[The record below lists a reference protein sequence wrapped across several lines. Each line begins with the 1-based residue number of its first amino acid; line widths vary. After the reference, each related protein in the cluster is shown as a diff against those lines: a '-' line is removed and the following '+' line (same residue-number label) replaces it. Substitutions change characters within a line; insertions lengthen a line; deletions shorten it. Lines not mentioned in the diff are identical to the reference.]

1 MSSFKGP
8 SAMEKTIPIDA
19 MTKLVEVL
27 QPLPSEDRMR
37 AIRAALILLGESQ
50 SSVPTLASAPEEDA
64 KNQKDQ
70 GDELGALPPRA
81 RSWMKQNDIS
91 TVQLQ
96 QVFHIGDGVVEVI
109 VAVPGK
115 SKKEQTYNAY
125 VLVGLG
131 QLLTTGNATF
141 QDKSARAFCESSG
154 CYDSANHS
162 VHLRNRGNEFA
173 GTKDKGWT
181 LTAPG
186 LRRAAE
192 IVKELSGDNRD

>member
-1 MSSFKGP
+1 MNSIKGP
-8 SAMEKTIPIDA
+8 GAMEKTIPIDA
-19 MTKLVEVL
+19 TTKLVEVL
-27 QPLPSEDRMR
+27 QPLPSEDRIR
-37 AIRAALILLGESQ
+37 AIRAAMILLGENQ
-50 SSVPTLASAPEEDA
+50 YGVPPFAANTEEDA
-64 KNQKDQ
+64 KAG
-70 GDELGALPPRA
+70 GDESGTFPPRA

-91 TVQLQ
+91 RGQLQ
-96 QVFHIGDGVVEVI
+96 HVFHIGDGGVDVI
-109 VAVPGK
+109 AAVPGK

-125 VLVGLG
+125 VLAGLG
-131 QLLTTGNATF
+131 QLLLTGNATF
-141 QDKSARAFCESSG
+141 HDKLARALCESSG

-192 IVKELSGDNRD
+192 LIRELSGDNRD